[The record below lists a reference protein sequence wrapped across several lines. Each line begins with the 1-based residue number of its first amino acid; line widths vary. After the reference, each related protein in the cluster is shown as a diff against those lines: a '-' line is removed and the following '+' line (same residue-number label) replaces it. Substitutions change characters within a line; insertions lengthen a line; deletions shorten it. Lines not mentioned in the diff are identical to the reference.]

1 MRGRNNRDDYMHSSS
16 EKNAT
21 TGWTMK
27 GFIYFFII
35 VIIVGIIKWLFL

>member
-1 MRGRNNRDDYMHSSS
+1 MRGRNNRDDYMQSGS

-35 VIIVGIIKWLFL
+35 VIIVGIIRLLFF